1 VSDPIRILLLLALI
15 AGNAF
20 FVVCEYAVI
29 TARRVALQA
38 RAEAGSGGAVA
49 ALRLM
54 DDPVRVMSTVQ
65 VGITGVSILTG
76 AIGEP
81 LVRDLIG
88 GAVPAWASFVIAFAV
103 VTYLSVVLGELVPKA
118 LTLAQGELLAILLS
132 RPIEW
137 LALVLRPL
145 AALLQ
150 GSAALLLR
158 PFGIREVAA
167 GGGVRSPEE
176 LRAVVDEAEQ
186 GGVIG
191 RGEEQLLHN
200 VFELSDRDVRDVMIP
215 APDVEWL
222 EAGLPAAA
230 ALDHVIEHPHQR
242 YPVGEGGLDHLIGIA
257 HIRDLIAAARDDEA
271 ATVRDVARRAVVIPT
286 TKRLPE
292 LLRELREARQQIAAV
307 VDEYGGTAGIVSIHD
322 VLEELVG
329 EIENE
334 YDAPVDAL
342 TWVDDHTVEAP
353 GGLTI
358 DDFDDAVGR
367 RLPDVGPR
375 TLGGL
380 TFSALGRRP
389 RPGDEVEVDGVRM
402 RVTAMDGL
410 RITRVRLRLPD

>member
-1 VSDPIRILLLLALI
+1 
-15 AGNAF
+15 
-20 FVVCEYAVI
+20 
-29 TARRVALQA
+29 
-38 RAEAGSGGAVA
+38 
-49 ALRLM
+49 M

-76 AIGEP
+76 AVGEP

-88 GAVPAWASFVIAFAV
+88 SALPSWAAFVVAFGV

-118 LTLAQGELLAILLS
+118 LTLAQGELLAVLLA

-137 LALVLRPL
+137 LAVVLRPL

-191 RGEEQLLHN
+191 RSEEELLHN
-200 VFELSDRDVRDVMIP
+200 VFELADRDVRDVMVP

-222 EAGLPAAA
+222 EADLSAEE
-230 ALDHVIEHPHQR
+230 ALERVVECPHQR
-242 YPVGEGGLDHLIGIA
+242 YPVGDGGLDHLVGIA
-257 HIRDLIAAARDDEA
+257 HVRDLVAAARDDGA
-271 ATVRDVARRAVVIPT
+271 ASVRDVARRAVVIPT
-286 TKRLPE
+286 TKRLAE
-292 LLRELREARQQIAAV
+292 LLRELREARQQLAVV
-307 VDEYGGTAGIVSIHD
+307 VDEYGGTAGIVSMHD

-342 TWVDDHTVEAP
+342 TWLDDRTVEAP
-353 GGLTI
+353 GALTI

-367 RLPDVGPR
+367 RLPEVGPR

-380 TFSALGRRP
+380 AFSVLGRRP
-389 RPGDEVEVDGVRM
+389 RTGDEVEVDGVRM
-402 RVTAMDGL
+402 RVAAMDGL